1 MRAART
7 MPDFKRA
14 RRQGPLV
21 VENAQVR
28 GGSLQVEVPVGVATA
43 LRPPEE
49 PADFEM
55 PSALD
60 SRTPRVESTDSCSSN
75 DIASRFDRAR
85 PHAGL
90 ARGVSLLHQHKTGSN
105 TFDDAVHAEKIG
117 YARPSVSRWLELAN
131 GLTGS
136 PR

>member
-1 MRAART
+1 MRVAWT

-28 GGSLQVEVPVGVATA
+28 GGSLQVEVPMVVATA
-43 LRPPEE
+43 PRPPKE

-60 SRTPRVESTDSCSSN
+60 SRTPCVESTDSCSN
-75 DIASRFDRAR
+75 DIAS
-85 PHAGL
+85 
-90 ARGVSLLHQHKTGSN
+90 
-105 TFDDAVHAEKIG
+105 II
-117 YARPSVSRWLELAN
+117 
-131 GLTGS
+131 
-136 PR
+136 

>member
-1 MRAART
+1 

-28 GGSLQVEVPVGVATA
+28 GGSLQVEVSMGVATA

-60 SRTPRVESTDSCSSN
+60 SRTPHVESTAGEPIKSHLLKLVVIQLRPVRFPVVDYDQRYDRRYDPGRN
-75 DIASRFDRAR
+75 DGPLR
-85 PHAGL
+85 PL
-90 ARGVSLLHQHKTGSN
+90 
-105 TFDDAVHAEKIG
+105 
-117 YARPSVSRWLELAN
+117 
-131 GLTGS
+131 
-136 PR
+136 